1 MRGII
6 TSVAREFKL
15 MFRNGI
21 SLYLVVAPALLALVF
36 IMVFGSIRNASLSLV
51 IDGSVSADMA
61 DRLRTIANIE
71 IVQDTDQLQKRV
83 LGVDSIAGVTI
94 ADGAVRIVV
103 EGNEGEGYSQSIQ
116 HLVSTAL
123 SAKGVEFGSEYIP
136 GRGSAAYNISMMSV
150 FLMALF
156 VGGATLGLGSVYE
169 RESGVIKA
177 MSVSPMTLWQYVL
190 MKLIPVSILS
200 VLSVTVSALVIGK
213 TSAIPQFILLALAS
227 VLMCGAIAFVVPAF
241 AGNQLAAIGVMKLL
255 MPVLMVLPISAAF
268 VSDKWL
274 VLYYALPMYWQY
286 EAISA
291 IVNGV
296 HASRQ
301 LLLVFLASIPWFIA
315 AVLLFAKKTKMR
327 TWR

>member
-1 MRGII
+1 MKGII
-6 TSVAREFKL
+6 ASTAREFKL

-21 SLYLVVAPALLALVF
+21 SLYLAVAPALLALVF
-36 IMVFGSIRNASLSLV
+36 ILVFGSIRNASLSLV
-51 IDGSVSADMA
+51 IDGSIPADVA
-61 DRLRTIANIE
+61 GRLGTIANIE
-71 IVQDTDQLQKRV
+71 LVEDMNQLEKRV
-83 LGVDSIAGVTI
+83 EGVDSIAGVTM
-94 ADGAVRIVV
+94 ADGTVRVIV

-116 HLVSTAL
+116 CLVSTAL
-123 SAKGVEFGSEYIP
+123 SAKGVEFRSEYTP
-136 GRGSAAYNISMMSV
+136 GRGSTEYNISMISV

-177 MSVSPMTLWQYVL
+177 MSVSPMTLWRYVL

-200 VLSVTVSALVIGK
+200 VLSVTVSALMIGK

-227 VLMCGAIAFVVPAF
+227 VLMCGAIAFVIPAF
-241 AGNQLAAIGVMKLL
+241 AGNQLAAIGVLKLL

-291 IVNGV
+291 IISGKYPG
-296 HASRQ
+296 RQ
-301 LLLVFLASIPWFIA
+301 FLLVLAASIPWFMA